1 MLFLLCCPKLKEYL
15 DTALTS
21 SAAVTAVTETKYCD
35 CGFLNFLRQANSSR
49 HARVHICAKQ
59 LLCCWAHLFFDF
71 ILSNFTFDSLF
82 AASGPLT
89 CNFLFLQDLPVH
101 YHMPCP
107 FPTIRQ
113 QKSLLRVVQI
123 QQAFEM
129 GCVSVRMVVWFPR
142 ASLSCLALS

>member
-21 SAAVTAVTETKYCD
+21 SAAVTAVTETKHCD
-35 CGFLNFLRQANSSR
+35 WFFKLFEASQYFN
-49 HARVHICAKQ
+49 AKQ
-59 LLCCWAHLFFDF
+59 LLCYRAHLFFNF
-71 ILSNFTFDSLF
+71 ILSNFTFDNLF

-123 QQAFEM
+123 QQAFEI

-142 ASLSCLALS
+142 ASLPCLALS

>member
-21 SAAVTAVTETKYCD
+21 SAAVTAVTETKHCD
-35 CGFLNFLRQANSSR
+35 WFFKLFEASQYFN
-49 HARVHICAKQ
+49 AKQ
-59 LLCCWAHLFFDF
+59 LLLLGTSFFDF
-71 ILSNFTFDSLF
+71 ILSNFTFDNLF

-89 CNFLFLQDLPVH
+89 CNFLFLQDWPVH

-123 QQAFEM
+123 QQAFEI